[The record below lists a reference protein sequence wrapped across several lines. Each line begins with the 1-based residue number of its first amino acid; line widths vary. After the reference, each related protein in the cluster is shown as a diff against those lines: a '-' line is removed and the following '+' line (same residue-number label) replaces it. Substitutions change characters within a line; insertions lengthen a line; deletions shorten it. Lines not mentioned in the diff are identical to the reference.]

1 MTRESAGH
9 VGKRA
14 VFAWALYDFAN
25 TIFSMN
31 VVSRY
36 FPLWVT
42 KEHGAPDLYFSIALS
57 VSMLMVAVTSPAL
70 GAISDD
76 TGKRVKPLLIITLA
90 CVIAT
95 ATIGF
100 TGSLLTGLILFAV
113 ANYCYQSALVF
124 YDGLLPGVAGSASVA
139 KVSGYGVGLGYL
151 GAIAGLLLLAPVEK
165 GFGPSAVYLP
175 TALLFLLFSIPLFI
189 WVKDVGIIPGSRADI
204 MGAFSKTAESFR
216 RAARNKNLFTYL
228 IANFFILDAVNTVIA
243 FMSIYANTVIGLD
256 GIKLNMFLITS
267 TMGAAVGSLI
277 WGSATHSI
285 GSRRAMIHVCRMW
298 LVTLLVAAFAP
309 NETVFW
315 LVGPL
320 AGAALGG
327 VWVAGR
333 TLLIE
338 LAPKENLGECFG
350 LYNVAGKAASIS
362 GPIVWGVIVYA
373 FSFLGGTIQ
382 HRLAVLSLA
391 GFIGVGLWLLRM
403 IRMEGGDTSLS
414 P

>member
-1 MTRESAGH
+1 MTQGNASR
-9 VGKRA
+9 VDKRA
-14 VFAWALYDFAN
+14 LFAWTLYDFAN

-42 KEHGAPDLYFSIALS
+42 KEHGAPDLYFSVALS
-57 VSMLMVAVTSPAL
+57 FSMLVVAITSPAL

-76 TGKRVKPLLIITLA
+76 TGKRVKPLLILTTA

-95 ATIGF
+95 ASIGF
-100 TGSLLTGLILFAV
+100 TGSLMTGLVMFAV

-124 YDGLLPGVAGSASVA
+124 YDGLLPGVAGSRSVA

-165 GFGPSAVYLP
+165 NFGPSAVYFP
-175 TALLFLLFSIPLFI
+175 TALLFLLFAIPLFL
-189 WVKDVGIIPGSRADI
+189 WVKDARIIPGARADI
-204 MGAFSKTAESFR
+204 AGAFRKTAESFR
-216 RAARNKNLFTYL
+216 RAAKNKNLATYL
-228 IANFFILDAVNTVIA
+228 VANFFILDAVNTVIA

-256 GIKLNMFLITS
+256 GMKLNLFLITS
-267 TMGAAVGSLI
+267 TVGAAIGSLI
-277 WGSATHSI
+277 WGSVTHSI
-285 GSRRAMIHVCRMW
+285 GSRRAMINVCKMW
-298 LVTLLVAAFAP
+298 LVTLFVAAFAP

-320 AGAALGG
+320 AGASLGG

-362 GPIVWGVIVYA
+362 GPIVWGVVVYV
-373 FSFLGGTIQ
+373 FSFLGGTVQ

-391 GFIGVGLWLLRM
+391 LFIGAGLWLLRK
-403 IRMEGGDTSLS
+403 IGPGRAEL
-414 P
+414 

>member
-1 MTRESAGH
+1 MTLGNTGH

-14 VFAWALYDFAN
+14 IFAWALYDFAN

-76 TGKRVKPLLIITLA
+76 TGKRVKPLLIITIA

-95 ATIGF
+95 TAIGF

-124 YDGLLPGVAGSASVA
+124 YDGLLPGVAGSVSVA

-165 GFGPSAVYLP
+165 NFGPSAVYFP
-175 TALLFLLFSIPLFI
+175 TALLFLLFSIPLFL
-189 WVKDVGIIPGSRADI
+189 WVKDAGIIPGARADI
-204 MGAFSKTAESFR
+204 TGAFRKTAESFR
-216 RAARNKNLFTYL
+216 RAARNKNLSTYL

-243 FMSIYANTVIGLD
+243 FMSIYANTVFGLD
-256 GIKLNMFLITS
+256 GMKLNMFLITS
-267 TMGAAVGSLI
+267 TVGAAVGSLI
-277 WGSATHSI
+277 WGSVTHSI

-315 LVGPL
+315 MVGPL

-391 GFIGVGLWLLRM
+391 GFIGMGLWLLRK
-403 IRMEGGDTSLS
+403 IEPGQEASSLS

>member
-1 MTRESAGH
+1 MD
-9 VGKRA
+9 KRA
-14 VFAWALYDFAN
+14 LFAWTLYDFAN

-31 VVSRY
+31 IVSRY

-42 KEHGAPDLYFSIALS
+42 KEHGAPDLYFSLALS
-57 VSMLMVAVTSPAL
+57 LSMLVVAITSPAL

-76 TGKRVKPLLIITLA
+76 TGKRVKPLLILTTA

-95 ATIGF
+95 AAIGF
-100 TGSLLTGLILFAV
+100 TGSLLTGLILFAI

-124 YDGLLPGVAGSASVA
+124 YDGLLPCVAGPASVA
-139 KVSGYGVGLGYL
+139 KVSGYGVSLGYL
-151 GAIAGLLLLAPVEK
+151 GAIGGLLLLAPVEK
-165 GFGPSAVYLP
+165 HFGPSAVYLP
-175 TALLFLLFSIPLFI
+175 TALLFLLFAVPLFL
-189 WVKDVGIIPGSRADI
+189 WVKDDRIIPGARADI
-204 MGAFSKTAESFR
+204 AGAFRKTSESFR
-216 RAARNKNLFTYL
+216 RAAKNKNLKIYL

-267 TMGAAVGSLI
+267 TVGAAIGSLI
-277 WGSATHSI
+277 WGSVTHSI
-285 GSRRAMIHVCRMW
+285 GPRRAMINVCKMW
-298 LVTLLVAAFAP
+298 LVTLLVTAFAP

-315 LVGPL
+315 MVGPL
-320 AGAALGG
+320 AGASLGG

-362 GPIVWGVIVYA
+362 GPIVWGVVVYV
-373 FSFLGGTIQ
+373 FSFLGGTVQ

-391 GFIGVGLWLLRM
+391 LFIWAGLWLLRK
-403 IRMEGGDTSLS
+403 IELGGEAL
-414 P
+414 

>member
-1 MTRESAGH
+1 MTQGN
-9 VGKRA
+9 VGIVDKRPLL
-14 VFAWALYDFAN
+14 AWVLYDFAN

-57 VSMLMVAVTSPAL
+57 LSMLMVAITSPAL

-76 TGKRVKPLLIITLA
+76 TGKRVKPLMILTVA
-90 CVIAT
+90 CVLAT
-95 ATIGF
+95 AAIGF
-100 TGSLLTGLILFAV
+100 TGSLLTGLVLFAA

-124 YDGLLPGVAGSASVA
+124 YDGLLPGVAGRTPVA

-165 GFGPSAVYLP
+165 NFGPSAVYIP
-175 TALLFLLFSIPLFI
+175 TALVFLLFSIPLFL
-189 WVKDVGIIPGSRADI
+189 WVKDAGIIPGARADI
-204 MGAFSKTAESFR
+204 MGAFRKTAESFR
-216 RAARNKNLFTYL
+216 RAAQNKNLSIYL

-256 GIKLNMFLITS
+256 GMKLNIFLITS
-267 TMGAAVGSLI
+267 TAGAIAGSLV
-277 WGSATHSI
+277 WGSVTHTI
-285 GSRRAMIHVCRMW
+285 GSRRAMIYVCKMW
-298 LVTLLVAAFAP
+298 LVTLLVTAFAP

-315 LVGPL
+315 MVGPL

-338 LAPKENLGECFG
+338 LAPKENIGECFG

-362 GPIVWGVIVYA
+362 GPLVWGVVVYL

-391 GFIGVGLWLLRM
+391 LFIWTGLWLLKKIEPGRDG
-403 IRMEGGDTSLS
+403 ISLPS
-414 P
+414 